1 MQKIWTFRIL
11 SHPPFRAKRTKKS
24 GGFLLIFRIFR
35 DFTQQEFAAFRQY
48 TQRFRRFA
56 KIEEN
61 QVKILPIAKK
71 NIE

>member
-1 MQKIWTFRIL
+1 MLFHL
-11 SHPPFRAKRTKKS
+11 SFRAKRTKKS

-35 DFTQQEFAAFRQY
+35 DFTQQKFTAFRQY
-48 TQRFRRFA
+48 TQGFRRFA

-61 QVKILPIAKK
+61 QVKILPIAKI